1 MRWVTRSKGSQIPM
15 QAGQEES
22 HITVADGNMQDQ
34 HCSITLVSQGTIK
47 LMYI

>member
-22 HITVADGNMQDQ
+22 HITVADDNMQD
-34 HCSITLVSQGTIK
+34 
-47 LMYI
+47 